1 MTTTPLRIA
10 AQTMQRTFYDILI
23 REQVPPEIAD
33 KCASLFTENSLDG
46 IYSHGVNRFSR
57 FVGHVKKGYVKPAEK
72 PTLIHAFGNMQQWDG
87 NLGPGPLNAMQATE
101 QSMELAQKFGI
112 GLVGLSNTNH
122 WMRGGTYGLKCAQK
136 GFVFIGWTNTIANL
150 PPWGSAQNKLG
161 NNPIVFAVPFR
172 GDAILLDMAVS
183 QYSFG
188 KLKDCENFGKEL
200 PLIGGYNANGELTT
214 NPGEILNGGR
224 ALPIGFWKGSGL
236 SLLLDILVTILSA
249 GLSTQQITEK
259 GKEEYAV
266 SQVFITIDLSKL
278 KNFPAVEATIEQIIR
293 DYESAEPLDPNQPI
307 HYPGQYRTEI
317 REQNLKNGIPVSPKV
332 WEKIC
337 SL

>member
-1 MTTTPLRIA
+1 MLRKPCSGLFTI
-10 AQTMQRTFYDILI
+10 
-23 REQVPPEIAD
+23 
-33 KCASLFTENSLDG
+33 SLFGSKFLLKLQINVQRSSRKTGLDG

-101 QSMELAQKFGI
+101 RSMELAQKFGI

-136 GFVFIGWTNTIANL
+136 GFAFIGWTNTIANL

-266 SQVFITIDLSKL
+266 SQVFIAIDLSKL
-278 KNFPAVEATIEQIIR
+278 KNFPAVQATIEQIIR

-307 HYPGQYRTEI
+307 HYPGQHRTEI